1 MPVKP
6 KIDQET
12 LAANY
17 GWALSVLRS
26 NPELSKLF
34 DRAVGQSYT
43 ASQFVAQLRNTKWY
57 KTRGEPARQLEVL
70 AKADPAEYQ
79 RRLKQQASN
88 IADQYYAMTGKKMGI
103 PTSMHFAKTALT
115 FGFNDGEIRD
125 LVGSSVKS
133 EGLMK
138 SGLGGTLGEAERQ
151 LRQAAEDYGLD
162 FSPGAFASQLN
173 NIARQVTDVGAL
185 VNNYRNQAK
194 SRYAGFAD
202 EIDQGMTIRDIA
214 EPYKQ
219 LMAKTL
225 ELSDKSISV
234 TDKSI
239 QRALTYRPPAT
250 GKGKVGPPQAMAM
263 WQFEADLKNDPRWNK
278 TQNAQ
283 DSIMAAGRKVL
294 TDMGLL
300 GAGS

>member
-1 MPVKP
+1 MPVTP

-12 LAANY
+12 MAAQY

-26 NPELSKLF
+26 NKDLSSLF
-34 DRAVGQSYT
+34 DRAVKNGYT
-43 ASQFVAQLRNTKWY
+43 APQFVAQLRNTNWY

-79 RRLKQQASN
+79 RRLKQQASV
-88 IADQYYAMTGKKMGI
+88 ISDQYYAMTGRKMGG
-103 PTSMHFAKTALT
+103 PTSLNFAKTALT

-125 LVGSSVKS
+125 LVGGVVKTSS
-133 EGLMK
+133 LMRT
-138 SGLGGTLGEAERQ
+138 GLGGTLGEAERQ

-162 FSPGAFASQLN
+162 FSQGAFASQLN
-173 NIARQVTDVGAL
+173 NIARQSTDVSAI
-185 VNNYRNQAK
+185 VDNYREQAK

-202 EIDQGMTIRDIA
+202 QLDQGMTIRDIA

-225 ELSDKSISV
+225 ELSDKGIGIS
-234 TDKSI
+234 DKSI

-250 GKGKVGPPQAMAM
+250 GKGKVGPPQPMAM

-283 DSIMAAGRKVL
+283 DDIMAAGRKVL

-300 GAGS
+300 GAGA

>member
-34 DRAVGQSYT
+34 DRAVGQSFT

-79 RRLKQQASN
+79 RRLKQQASV
-88 IADQYYAMTGKKMGI
+88 IADQYYAMTGRKMGG

-115 FGFNDGEIRD
+115 FGFNDNEIRD
-125 LVGSSVKS
+125 MVGGSVKT
-133 EGLMK
+133 ENLFKAGI
-138 SGLGGTLGEAERQ
+138 GGTLGEAERQ

-162 FSPGAFASQLN
+162 VSPSGFASQLN
-173 NIARQVTDVGAL
+173 NIARQVTDVSAI
-185 VNNYRNQAK
+185 VNNYRQSAK
-194 SRYAGFAD
+194 SRYAGFA
-202 EIDQGMTIRDIA
+202 EQIDQGMTIRDIA

-225 ELSDKSISV
+225 EISDKSLSV
-234 TDKSI
+234 MDKSI

-250 GKGKVGPPQAMAM
+250 GKGKVGAPQPMAM